1 MGDSILD
8 DIDQYDLLNE
18 SFKVRVKNHP
28 EATAKDICNHLKPEI
43 RNKPNVVV
51 IFNKYL
57 TNYLTSNTKLVEN

>member
-1 MGDSILD
+1 MGDSISD

-51 IFNKYL
+51 IYAGGND
-57 TNYLTSNTKLVEN
+57 LTSNTKLVEN

>member
-51 IFNKYL
+51 VYAGG
-57 TNYLTSNTKLVEN
+57 NYLTSNTKLVEN